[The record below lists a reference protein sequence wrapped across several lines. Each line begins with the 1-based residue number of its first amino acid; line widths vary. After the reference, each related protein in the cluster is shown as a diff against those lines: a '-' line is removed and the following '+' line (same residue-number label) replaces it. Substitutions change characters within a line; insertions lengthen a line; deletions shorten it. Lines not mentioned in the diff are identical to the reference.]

1 MILAYRI
8 ISNFLYPFLIVF
20 TYLRKFFNKEHQERY
35 KEKIFISNFN
45 IEKKENEKL
54 IWFHAASIGELKSIF
69 PVIERINKEKNI
81 YNFLITTNTLSSG
94 NLANSILK
102 DVQNIKHR
110 YMPLDVNFLIKNFLE
125 SWKPEKIFLIDS
137 EIWPNLIIN
146 AKQKKIPIA
155 LLNARLTKK
164 SFNRW
169 FKFPKTAKKIF
180 EIFDLCICSNNETKN
195 FLEKLNARNIKYEGN
210 IKFLSTIDEKK
221 FNNKN
226 DQILSNSRFWIAA
239 SIHEGEDLFCIKTH
253 LQLKKNYKDVKT
265 ILAPRHLDRV
275 KKIKSLSDSLGIK
288 TQILNNE
295 DEILNDVEIIIL
307 NSYGM
312 LQNYYKYA
320 KSVFIGKSIIK
331 NLAKDSG
338 QNPIDAAKLNCKIYH
353 GPYVSNFEEIYKIL
367 NSNKISKEI
376 YDFTELSNFLNNDLN
391 NFQKEIKN
399 KYDSIK
405 VLEKNILKNTTYLI
419 NNFLNDKI
427 K

>member
-320 KSVFIGKSIIK
+320 KSVFIGKSVIK

>member
-8 ISNFLYPFLIVF
+8 ISNFLYPILIAF

-94 NLANSILK
+94 NLANNILK

-210 IKFLSTIDEKK
+210 IKFLSTLDEKK
-221 FNNKN
+221 FKNKN

-239 SIHEGEDLFCIKTH
+239 SIHEEEDLFCIKTH

-275 KKIKSLSDSLGIK
+275 KKIKSLSESLGIK

-367 NSNKISKEI
+367 SSNKISKEI
-376 YDFTELSNFLNNDLN
+376 NDFTELSNFLNNDLN
-391 NFQKEIKN
+391 NFQKEINN

>member
-8 ISNFLYPFLIVF
+8 ISNFLYPLLIAF

-35 KEKIFISNFN
+35 KEKIFTSNFN
-45 IEKKENEKL
+45 IERKENEKL

-69 PVIERINKEKNI
+69 PIIERVKKEKNI

-94 NLANSILK
+94 NLANNILK
-102 DVQNIKHR
+102 DLQNVKHR
-110 YMPLDVNFLIKNFLE
+110 YMPLDVNFLIKSFLE
-125 SWKPEKIFLIDS
+125 RWKPEKIFLIDS
-137 EIWPNLIIN
+137 EIWPNLMIN
-146 AKQKKIPIA
+146 AKQKNIPIA

-210 IKFLSTIDEKK
+210 IKFLSTLDEKK
-221 FNNKN
+221 FKNKN

-239 SIHEGEDLFCIKTH
+239 SIHEEEDLFCIKTH

>member
-69 PVIERINKEKNI
+69 PIIERINEEKNI

-367 NSNKISKEI
+367 NLNNISKKVN
-376 YDFTELSNFLNNDLN
+376 DSTELSNFLNNDLN
-391 NFQKEIKN
+391 HIQKEINN
-399 KYDSIK
+399 KYDPIK
-405 VLEKNILKNTTYLI
+405 VLEKNILKNTTHLI

>member
-8 ISNFLYPFLIVF
+8 ISNFLYPLLIAF

-45 IEKKENEKL
+45 IEKKENDKL

-69 PVIERINKEKNI
+69 PIIKRINEEENI
-81 YNFLITTNTLSSG
+81 YKFLITTNTLSSG
-94 NLANSILK
+94 NLASNILK
-102 DVQNIKHR
+102 DLQNTKHR
-110 YMPLDVNFLIKNFLE
+110 YMPLDVDFLIKNFLE

-210 IKFLSTIDEKK
+210 IKFLSTLDVKK
-221 FNNKN
+221 LNNKN

-239 SIHEGEDLFCIKTH
+239 SIHKEEDLFCIKTH
-253 LQLKKNYKDVKT
+253 LQLKKNYK
-265 ILAPRHLDRV
+265 RV
-275 KKIKSLSDSLGIK
+275 TTSYPCTFCII
-288 TQILNNE
+288 T
-295 DEILNDVEIIIL
+295 IIL
-307 NSYGM
+307 R
-312 LQNYYKYA
+312 
-320 KSVFIGKSIIK
+320 
-331 NLAKDSG
+331 
-338 QNPIDAAKLNCKIYH
+338 
-353 GPYVSNFEEIYKIL
+353 
-367 NSNKISKEI
+367 
-376 YDFTELSNFLNNDLN
+376 
-391 NFQKEIKN
+391 
-399 KYDSIK
+399 
-405 VLEKNILKNTTYLI
+405 
-419 NNFLNDKI
+419 
-427 K
+427 

>member
-210 IKFLSTIDEKK
+210 IKFLSTLDEKK

>member
-69 PVIERINKEKNI
+69 PIIERINEEKNI

>member
-367 NSNKISKEI
+367 SSNKISKEI

>member
-94 NLANSILK
+94 NLANSICK

-146 AKQKKIPIA
+146 AKKKKIPIA

-180 EIFDLCICSNNETKN
+180 EIFDLCICSNSETKN

-210 IKFLSTIDEKK
+210 IKLLSTLNIKK
-221 FNNKN
+221 LNNKN
-226 DQILSNSRFWIAA
+226 DQILSNSRFWVAA
-239 SIHEGEDLFCIKTH
+239 SIHKEEDLFCIKTH

-265 ILAPRHLDRV
+265 LLAPRHLDRV
-275 KKIKSLSDSLGIK
+275 KKIKSLSEGLGIK
-288 TQILNNE
+288 TQILNNG

-307 NSYGM
+307 NSYGV

-331 NLAKDSG
+331 KLAKDSG

-367 NSNKISKEI
+367 NLNNISKKI
-376 YDFTELSNFLNNDLN
+376 NDSAELSNFLTNDLN
-391 NFQKEIKN
+391 DFQKEIN
-399 KYDSIK
+399 NNYDPIK